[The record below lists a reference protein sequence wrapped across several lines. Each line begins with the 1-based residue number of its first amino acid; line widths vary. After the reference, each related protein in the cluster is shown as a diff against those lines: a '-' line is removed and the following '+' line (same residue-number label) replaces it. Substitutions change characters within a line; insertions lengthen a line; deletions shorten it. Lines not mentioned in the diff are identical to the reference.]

1 MAKVKLTKTALKQQ
15 RDDLKQFQRF
25 LPTLQLKKQ
34 QLQMEM
40 RSCQERIRSN
50 EEREKESKEQL
61 SSWLVLFGAEADAMR
76 VADTVRVERVE
87 TDTLNIAGVDVPRFQ
102 GVVFEKHDY
111 DIFTEEPWF
120 DDAVAALRKI
130 VELRAEREI
139 IRKQYELIENELR
152 VTTQR
157 VNLFEK
163 VKIPE
168 CRENIRR
175 IRIMLGDLETSAV
188 ARSKIAK
195 RKAEEAAAAAS

>member
-15 RDDLKQFQRF
+15 RDNLKQFLRF

-40 RSCQERIRSN
+40 RLCLEQIAGN
-50 EEREKESKEQL
+50 EERERKSKEEIA
-61 SSWLVLFGAEADAMR
+61 SWIGLFGSEKEVLR
-76 VADTVRVERVE
+76 VADAVRIGKVNTE
-87 TDTLNIAGVDVPRFQ
+87 TLNIAGVEVPRFQ
-102 GVVFEKHDY
+102 NVAFENTPY
-111 DIFTEEPWF
+111 DLFQEDLWF
-120 DDAVAALRKI
+120 DDAVAAVKKI
-130 VELRAEREI
+130 VELRIEREV
-139 IRKQYELIENELR
+139 IRRQFELIRQELR

-168 CRENIRR
+168 SKENIRT
-175 IRIMLGDLETSAV
+175 IQIYLGDMSTSAV

-195 RKAEEAAAAAS
+195 KKLQEVAV